1 MKRRKK
7 YGALNWI
14 RRSISNYIAPDESIR
29 DGLPFWRESVLSSL
43 ILAMAVLGTIA
54 YIPSTLLAL
63 EEARTSVV
71 FINTFAMLLIYIL
84 FFGKKLP
91 FTLRSCGVLFLN
103 FLLGASLLIALGP
116 EGGGMIW
123 LFPFPVLTGVL
134 FGVIPCIFALFGNFM
149 ALLITSLALS
159 QFQLTWSMP
168 QDRFFVVGFNFLVS
182 NGIVCL
188 SLTILMLGLQRNI
201 ERKNNL
207 LDNLKKRRSQIARS
221 KKHLESEI
229 IQKGDIEKRLAEHLK
244 EKEVL
249 LQEIHHRVKNNLQI
263 VSGMLNLQNL
273 YTQDTQAIEVLEK
286 AQDRI
291 RAMALIHDHLYQQ
304 GKFSTV
310 FMNKYLESLINHLIV
325 SQAPPGN
332 RIRFETQW
340 EPILIPMEKAI
351 PCGLIVNE
359 LISNSLK
366 HAFPNGR
373 KGTITVR
380 LEERQNG
387 LALCV
392 MDDGV
397 GLPKDSSAFL
407 FLSAGKM
414 PIADGDKHDS
424 LGLMIIQSLAGQ
436 LKARIIMEP
445 SEGTSIR
452 LEFSRF

>member
-1 MKRRKK
+1 MNR
-7 YGALNWI
+7 I
-14 RRSISNYIAPDESIR
+14 RRSVSDYVAPDESIR
-29 DGLPFWRESVLSSL
+29 DGLPFWRELVLSSL
-43 ILAMAVLGTIA
+43 ILAMTILGTVA

-63 EEARTSVV
+63 EESRTSVI
-71 FINTFAMLLIYIL
+71 FINSFAVLLIYIL
-84 FFGKKLP
+84 FLGKKLP
-91 FTLRSCGVLFLN
+91 FTVRSCGVLFLN
-103 FLLGASLLIALGP
+103 FLLGASLLVALGP

-134 FGVIPCIFALFGNFM
+134 FGIIPCLFALFGNFI
-149 ALLITSLALS
+149 AIIVTSFALS
-159 QFQLTWSMP
+159 QFQLTWAMP
-168 QDRFFVVGFNFLVS
+168 QDRFFVVGFNFLIS
-182 NGIVCL
+182 NAIVCL
-188 SLTILMLGLQRNI
+188 SLTVLMLGLQQNI

-207 LDNLKKRRSQIARS
+207 LDNLKKRRAQIARS

-229 IQKGDIEKRLAEHLK
+229 IQRGDVEKRLAEHLK

-273 YTQDTQAIEVLEK
+273 YTQDPQAIEVLEK

-332 RIRFETQW
+332 RIRFETEW
-340 EPILIPMEKAI
+340 EQILIPMEKAI

-373 KGTITVR
+373 EGKITVR
-380 LEERQNG
+380 LEETQDG

-392 MDDGV
+392 GDDGV
-397 GLPKDSSAFL
+397 GLPENSSAFS
-407 FLSAGKM
+407 FLSAGRM
-414 PIADGDKHDS
+414 PIADGDRHDS

-436 LKARIIMEP
+436 LKAKLKIVP
-445 SEGTSIR
+445 SEGTWIR